1 MKNRWVVIS
10 DELRM
15 CKADSYE
22 TLIGEDINML
32 KGGGT
37 FEVDP
42 KKKIII
48 FSSDQDEIKLC
59 PLSDLKDIKVRGFF
73 SPLIRKYKW
82 SYSIPTV
89 KTVSF

>member
-37 FEVDP
+37 FKVDP
-42 KKKIII
+42 KKKNYYI
-48 FSSDQDEIKLC
+48 F
-59 PLSDLKDIKVRGFF
+59 
-73 SPLIRKYKW
+73 IR
-82 SYSIPTV
+82 SR
-89 KTVSF
+89 